1 MARKTTNLPEERELK
16 FPVDDL
22 ERVRGR
28 LLEIE
33 AERTGPASFE
43 DNWVFDRGDELL
55 RDGCVLR
62 LRTDG
67 QGARVTFKGPRRL
80 EGAVKVRR
88 EIEFSVDD
96 VGQARALLEA
106 LGYSAVQRY
115 QKKREEWHLGS
126 VAVSLDR
133 TPIGDFVE
141 FEGGKAEVVAR
152 RVGFDL
158 KQVEQRSYLRLYADY
173 RREHPEAP
181 PEMTFAEEP
190 APEPA
195 R

>member
-1 MARKTTNLPEERELK
+1 MARKISNAAEERELK

-22 ERVRGR
+22 ERVRQR

-33 AERTGPASFE
+33 AERLGPPSFE
-43 DNWVFDRGDELL
+43 DNWVFDRGNELL

-67 QGARVTFKGPRRL
+67 QGARVTFKGPRRF

-88 EIEFSVDD
+88 EIEISVNDL
-96 VGQARALLEA
+96 GEARALLEA
-106 LGYSAVQRY
+106 LGYAVVQRY

-141 FEGGKAEVVAR
+141 FEGGKADVVAR

-158 KQVEQRSYLRLYADY
+158 KKVEQRSYLRLYADH
-173 RREHPEAP
+173 RQEHPEAP
-181 PEMTFAEEP
+181 PEMTFPEEP
-190 APEPA
+190 AP
-195 R
+195 